1 MRKEFFLL
9 FINKNTYNNN
19 NSISFFAEVMSLVSF
34 ARDNGGAVLC
44 LGLLLT
50 AFSTLRV
57 IRLKSEKAKEKKC
70 CHSSTSDA
78 GSSNAS
84 SPSLK
89 DNNGTRVV
97 GFLYEEIFG
106 FHTLGYLQSPGT
118 VEPVQHWES
127 AASKRRVVSLLGA
140 TGLIH
145 KLFVLPRVTPATR
158 KQIELV
164 HDSDYVDR
172 VIEASNRPTGD
183 VLGDAAGISHGG
195 YDIALMSAG
204 MCLLLL
210 LLLLLFLLF
219 EE

>member
-1 MRKEFFLL
+1 
-9 FINKNTYNNN
+9 
-19 NSISFFAEVMSLVSF
+19 MSLASF

-50 AFSTLRV
+50 AFSTLRQ
-57 IRLKSEKAKEKKC
+57 IRLKAESAKEKRKC
-70 CHSSTSDA
+70 CHSSKSDA
-78 GSSNAS
+78 GCSNAS

-89 DNNGTRVV
+89 NDSNNDNSGTRIV

-145 KLFVLPRVTPATR
+145 RLFVLPRVTPATR

-164 HDSDYVDR
+164 HDADYVDR
-172 VIEASNRPTGD
+172 VIEASKRPTGD

-204 MCLLLL
+204 MLLLL
-210 LLLLLFLLF
+210 LLQHLLLIN
-219 EE
+219 E